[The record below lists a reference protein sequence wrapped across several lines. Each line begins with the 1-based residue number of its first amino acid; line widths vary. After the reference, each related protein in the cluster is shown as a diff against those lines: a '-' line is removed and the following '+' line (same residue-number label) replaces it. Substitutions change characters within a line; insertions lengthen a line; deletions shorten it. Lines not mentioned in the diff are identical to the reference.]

1 MRFFPSAVV
10 MCGLSTLNGCTS
22 TEGPNDDEPND
33 ETPALSAAKILIE
46 HNATDE
52 DTGFQ
57 LFADGDPWDQLE
69 IVGPSGRV
77 VLANTQSAVR
87 GFGLTEFFVET
98 EEPPN
103 DEVPVSEVLAHL
115 PEGTYTFRATLI
127 DGSESSMEATLTYDI
142 PAGPVLLS
150 PDDGADDVDPN
161 EAVVAWEGV
170 TRAYDG
176 RTEIEI
182 VGYQVIVEKVESQPA
197 YPQGFARSLFSI
209 YLPASARELRVPPEF
224 LEPATLYSYEV
235 LAIEVSGNQTLASAR
250 FSTGPATEPEEIPH
264 EAALTSAKLLIEH
277 NATDEDTGF
286 QGFADGDGWKRLT
299 IGSEPL
305 LVVRPTGTLESL
317 GLTEF
322 FFETNEPPNDEVPIP
337 SVLSRIPENGYPF
350 KGEMIPGSSAM
361 AMANLSHR
369 IPAGP
374 RLLAPM
380 DGSNEIDPMNAVVS
394 WEGVT
399 RAVNGSQVRIVGY
412 ELIVEEDAEPRYP
425 QGFSRPWLSVH
436 VPAHVT
442 TVSIPSG
449 FLEPGGAYKYEV
461 LAIEENGNQTLSS
474 AAFSARE

>member
-1 MRFFPSAVV
+1 MRFITSAVIV
-10 MCGLSTLNGCTS
+10 CGLSALVGCSS
-22 TEGPNDDEPND
+22 TEGPNDEEPN
-33 ETPALSAAKILIE
+33 EEPPALSAAKILIE

-77 VLANTQSAVR
+77 VLASAQSALH
-87 GFGLTEFFVET
+87 GFGLTEFFLET

-103 DEVPVSEVLAHL
+103 DEVPISQVLAHL
-115 PEGTYTFRATLI
+115 PEGTYTFTATLI
-127 DGSESSMEATLTYDI
+127 DGSKSSLEATLSHDI
-142 PAGPVLLS
+142 PAGAVLLS
-150 PDDGADDVDPN
+150 PADGADDIDPD

-170 TRAYDG
+170 TQTYDG
-176 RTEIEI
+176 STAIDV
-182 VGYQVIVEKVESQPA
+182 VGYQVIVEKVESQPE
-197 YPQGFARSLFSI
+197 YPQGFARSVFSI
-209 YLPASARELRVPPEF
+209 YLPASARDLRVPPEF
-224 LEPATLYSYEV
+224 LEPSTLYSYEV

-264 EAALTSAKLLIEH
+264 EAALTAAKLLIEH

-305 LVVRPTGTLESL
+305 LAVRPTGTLESL

-322 FFETNEPPNDEVPIP
+322 FFETHEPPNDEVPIP
-337 SVLSRIPENGYPF
+337 SVLSRIPENAYPF
-350 KGEMIPGSSAM
+350 KGEMLPSSSAM
-361 AMANLSHR
+361 ATANLSHR

-374 RLLAPM
+374 GLLTPRNGA
-380 DGSNEIDPMNAVVS
+380 NEIDPMNALVS
-394 WEGVT
+394 WEPVT
-399 RAVNGSQVRIVGY
+399 SAVNGSEVRIVGY
-412 ELIVEEDAEPRYP
+412 EVIVEEDAEPRYP
-425 QGFSRPWLSVH
+425 QGFARPWLSVH

-442 TVSIPSG
+442 TVSIPPG
-449 FLEPGGAYKYEV
+449 FLEPGTAYKYEV